1 MIIGITGTNSSGKD
15 TVAAILKEEGFDS
28 FSCSDAIR
36 EELKKLDFLESR
48 ENLIALGNELRETLG
63 MGIWA
68 KKCLRLIIR
77 YVPNREF
84 GSIPKSEAFSIAQN
98 RRFCGS
104 SKPKVF
110 SYAST
115 KATVS
120 SIRHPVE
127 IEELRKASD
136 FVLLAV
142 DAPPKLRYIRKQ
154 AREREGD
161 LSSYEDFLASESKEM
176 GGSGANQ
183 QIHKCIGQADYALIN
198 DGTED
203 ELKVKVLEILGKIA
217 AKGP

>member
-1 MIIGITGTNSSGKD
+1 MAMIIGITGTNSSGKD
-15 TVAAILKEEGFDS
+15 TVAAILKEVGFES

-77 YVPNREF
+77 Y
-84 GSIPKSEAFSIAQN
+84 
-98 RRFCGS
+98 
-104 SKPKVF
+104 
-110 SYAST
+110 AST

-120 SIRHPVE
+120 SIRHPAE

-154 AREREGD
+154 ARAREGD
-161 LSSYEDFLASESKEM
+161 LAPYAEFLASESKEM

-183 QIHKCIGQADYALIN
+183 QIHKCMGQADYTITN
-198 DGTED
+198 DGTEE
-203 ELKVKVLEILGKIA
+203 ELKGKVLRVLDKILTKTN
-217 AKGP
+217 